1 MSSSLP
7 NKFEINNLPELDASM
22 SQLYSLIS
30 NLIRN
35 NFDSQF
41 VEFLE
46 SQLKSN
52 STIDESLIINSGLL
66 DCFNSVIET
75 SETNVIK
82 NYFYILGLLLEK
94 SKNNSYFDFLVQ
106 NLGYITMHL
115 FDKDMSAYITNL
127 LKNICALS
135 KKSKT
140 IADVLIEKYDILE
153 KLSEFLSLDN
163 KKANNYD
170 TLILD
175 IIYILINCNKK
186 YLLGSNKLFILKLKE
201 SFNFNSN
208 ILLDILKSF
217 VYFQVNWYDGEM
229 HDILY
234 DSITITTV
242 CSLFN
247 EIVVDINKNKDII
260 HYILLFLKNIIRL
273 RPFNNDNIFSNIMD
287 TILSKYNSL
296 TIFQS
301 EIIELVLFS
310 VDNYDYAKEFFTKN
324 YVFIKYLLSS
334 YHQLNFNSKANIF
347 RIYYKVFMYNH
358 KKNIIFDLCIKE
370 AFLVL
375 HEIIELSE
383 IFSNSYIIDF
393 ISIIYKHFPEYTH
406 LINKEKIISSLSN
419 SNDDQDDT
427 LKTLIQ
433 ISNDSED
440 DYDDTM
446 F

>member
-35 NFDSQF
+35 NFDSHF

-153 KLSEFLSLDN
+153 KLSEFLSLNN

-186 YLLGSNKLFILKLKE
+186 YLVGSNKLFILKLKE

-334 YHQLNFNSKANIF
+334 YQQLNFNSKANIF